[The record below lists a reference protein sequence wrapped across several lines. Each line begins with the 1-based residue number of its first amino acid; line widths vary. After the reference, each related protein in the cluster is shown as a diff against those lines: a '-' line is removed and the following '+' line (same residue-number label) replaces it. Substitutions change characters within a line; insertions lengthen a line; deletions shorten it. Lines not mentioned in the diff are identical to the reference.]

1 MSCPPSPPEVVPI
14 ETEPLLSGA
23 LAAFTARLDGLCTDQ
38 SPEEL
43 SNALRAAFKERELYN
58 FYAFSLV
65 RDIERAKVLLEVFDK
80 VRPAETTIP

>member
-1 MSCPPSPPEVVPI
+1 M

-23 LAAFTARLDGLCTDQ
+23 LAAFTAHLDALRIDQ

-43 SNALRAAFKERELYN
+43 SNVLRAAFKQRELYN

-65 RDIERAKVLLEVFDK
+65 RDMERAKVLLEAFDK
-80 VRPAETTIP
+80 VRPAENTTP